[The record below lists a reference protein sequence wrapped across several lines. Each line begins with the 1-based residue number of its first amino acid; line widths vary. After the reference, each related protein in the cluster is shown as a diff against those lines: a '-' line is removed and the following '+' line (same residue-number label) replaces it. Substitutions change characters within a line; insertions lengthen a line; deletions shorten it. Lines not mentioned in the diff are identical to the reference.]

1 MRPPTRFTCLLI
13 VLNTMAISRP
23 AFCLDEANPPMIY
36 PNPLVLQ
43 RADPHVTRQP
53 DGSYVMTASCP
64 EYDRIELRRAKTIAD
79 LGANAETKAIWKRH
93 DTGPMSFHIWAP
105 ELHRID
111 GKWFIYFA
119 AGEREHI
126 WKIRMYALSNPS
138 ADPFQGEWKEEGRVL
153 SDFDDF
159 SLDATTFEL
168 QGKRYMIWAQKNH
181 DGDNTSD
188 LFIALMTSPTTLQL
202 PSTRI
207 SKPTLPWEIIGHKVN
222 EGASVLIRNGKVF
235 ISYSASATDHNYC
248 VGLLSAD
255 VDADLLSEKS
265 WTKHPEPI
273 LATDESIKE
282 YGPGHNSFT
291 VAEDGK
297 TDLFIY
303 HARDYPG
310 AKPDPLNDPNRHTRV
325 RRLQWNEDGLFTL
338 VPAFEVK

>member
-1 MRPPTRFTCLLI
+1 MQLRVVKPFAFLAIAIACAA
-13 VLNTMAISRP
+13 LNADETLTM
-23 AFCLDEANPPMIY
+23 NY

-53 DGSYVMTASCP
+53 DGTYLMTASCP
-64 EYDRIELRRAKTIAD
+64 EYDRIELRRAKSIAD
-79 LGANAETKAIWKRH
+79 LGGNAQTKVVWKRH
-93 DTGPMSFHIWAP
+93 DTGEMSFHIWAP

-111 GKWFIYFA
+111 GKWFIHFA

-126 WKIRMYALSNPS
+126 WKIRPFVLSNPS
-138 ADPFQGEWKEEGRVL
+138 ADPFEGEWTEEGRIVT
-153 SDFDDF
+153 DFEDF

-168 QGKRYMIWAQKNH
+168 RGTRYLVWAQKNL

-188 LFIALMTSPTTLQL
+188 LLIAKMKTPTTLQL
-202 PSTRI
+202 PATRI

-222 EGASVLIRNGKVF
+222 EGPSVLIRNDTIYLAF
-235 ISYSASATDHNYC
+235 SASATDENYC
-248 VGLLSAD
+248 VGLLTAK
-255 VDADLLSEKS
+255 VDADLLNPRS

-273 LATDESIKE
+273 LKTDESINE
-282 YGPGHNSFT
+282 YGPGHSSFT

-325 RRLQWNEDGLFTL
+325 RVVRWNADGSFTL
-338 VPAFEVK
+338 EPAWR